1 MEKLAEGGGPRAN
14 AVTAAGPLPNI
25 SVQGGKAEAEVSVTK
40 EKKSSAGGK
49 PKRARKVL
57 SLTPTKKRIL
67 EQATEISMEEPDDFV
82 FQHSALCQT
91 YLPYREPKG
100 ATTWQ
105 RKNGNVSLLVVSGHI
120 IDPRTGD
127 YVSAGLPFGPKARL
141 IFAHLNSR
149 ALKAGSRVIELEE
162 ETFTSFV
169 RAMQS
174 PTRSKASGPNGRELR
189 AYKEQLKRFSV
200 AQFTIAMTDGVRAR
214 QRSPQIITEL
224 DIEWT
229 RKEHERLLWPE
240 RIVLSAEY
248 WESLQRHAVP
258 LDTRA
263 LAALSHNALSLD
275 LYHWLAQ
282 RLHRIPT
289 QEELLLSRQMLFQQF
304 GEGYKRERDFW
315 NRGFLPAFS
324 QVHVVYPHAKVEVV
338 PEGLRLRHSE
348 PPVRRRQFVVPGS
361 LEKLELPAG
370 G

>member
-1 MEKLAEGGGPRAN
+1 MSNGEKPRVAR
-14 AVTAAGPLPNI
+14 A
-25 SVQGGKAEAEVSVTK
+25 K
-40 EKKSSAGGK
+40 K
-49 PKRARKVL
+49 PKKVL
-57 SLTPTKKRIL
+57 ALTPTTRRIV
-67 EQATEISMEEPDDFV
+67 EQSVEISLGSPDDFV

-127 YVSAGLPFGPKARL
+127 YVLAGLPFGPKARL

-149 ALKAGSRVIELEE
+149 ALKVGSRIIQLEE

-169 RAMQS
+169 RSMQD
-174 PTRSKASGPNGRELR
+174 PVKNKASAPNGRELR

-224 DIEWT
+224 DIEWH

-240 RIVLSAEY
+240 RIVLSEEY

-263 LAALSHNALSLD
+263 LAALSHNALALD
-275 LYHWLAQ
+275 LYSWMSQ

-289 QEELLLSRQMLFQQF
+289 QEELFLSRQILFQQF
-304 GEGYKRERDFW
+304 GEGYSRERKFW
-315 NRGFLPAFS
+315 EVFKVSLR
-324 QVHVVYPHAKVEVV
+324 QVHAVYPHARLTVEQG
-338 PEGLRLRHSE
+338 GLQLKHSE
-348 PPVRRRQFVVPGS
+348 PPVRRRQFTVPGGVRR
-361 LEKLELPAG
+361 LVTPQKP
-370 G
+370 